1 MVLPFYVADYLLVDD
16 FSSRRK
22 RIWIRYFQIGVVPLP
37 KVRKRLTV
45 VLKQMFTFSDAFE
58 NINK

>member
-1 MVLPFYVADYLLVDD
+1 MVLPFYVADYLLVDG
-16 FSSRRK
+16 FSNRRK